1 MSLMTLDFRPMPLSA
16 WDDLFA
22 RVPRSN
28 LLQSYPYAQAVARTA
43 GGRPRWAVIRDVS
56 GTAMGLMQAI
66 EVRALGGM
74 VHGLMIDR
82 GPLWLPGFG
91 AAEDHQAF
99 WTSIARRYPRR
110 WGRRR
115 RFIPEWEWQADSADF
130 LTTIGLQTVPA
141 NSSYQTYWLDLQL
154 AEEERRARLAANW
167 RNHLAQAERQ
177 HLSVRVHRDAP
188 SLAQI
193 VRAVAA
199 DQHARGYPGPELPLL
214 MALVQ
219 AFAVHGDAL
228 GVEVTDD
235 DGGVHAAGLFFCH
248 GTAATWQAG
257 VVTSLGRESCAN
269 YLMLWQA
276 CWALAARN
284 IAWLDLGGVNDQD
297 AKGIK
302 DFKQG
307 MGGEHHHILGQYA

>member
-1 MSLMTLDFRPMPLSA
+1 MSLPV

-22 RVPRSN
+22 RIPRSN
-28 LLQSYPYAQAVARTA
+28 LLQSYPYAQAIARTE

-56 GTAMGLMQAI
+56 GTAMGLMQAM

-91 AAEDHQAF
+91 APEDHQAF
-99 WTSIARRYPRR
+99 WTSISRRYPRR

-115 RFIPEWEWQADSADF
+115 RFIPEWEHQAESADF
-130 LTTIGLQTVPA
+130 LNRIGLQTVSA
-141 NSSYQTYWLDLQL
+141 NSSYQTYWLDLQGSED
-154 AEEERRARLAANW
+154 ARRARLSANW
-167 RNHLAQAERQ
+167 RNHLAQAERRS
-177 HLSVRVHRDAP
+177 LSVRVRVDVP
-188 SLAQI
+188 SLTQI
-193 VRAVAA
+193 VRAVMA
-199 DQHARGYPGPELPLL
+199 DQQARGYPGPTLPLL

-219 AFAVHGDAL
+219 AFVAHGHAL
-228 GVEVTDD
+228 GVEVSDEN
-235 DGGVHAAGLFFCH
+235 GALHAAGLFFCH

-257 VVTSLGRESCAN
+257 VVTPVGRDTCAN
-269 YLMLWQA
+269 YLMVWQA
-276 CWALAARN
+276 CRAMAARN

-297 AKGIK
+297 AKGVK

-307 MGGEHHHILGQYA
+307 MGGAHHHILGQYA